1 MKKLL
6 ILLLVISAIVFS
18 LSGCDI
24 AGMLHS
30 VFNNPIT
37 DPKTGVVYI
46 TDSNNSYISII
57 GYNGSNPD
65 LVIESS
71 YDGIPVTTINYGA
84 FNNTSLKSVTIPE
97 TVTDI
102 GITAFSACPNLESI
116 TVDSKNPKYHSDG
129 NCIIETKTKTIIAGC
144 KGSVFPD
151 DGSVTKIGRFAFNNC
166 AGLTSLTI
174 PDCITEIH
182 ESAFYDCPDL
192 TSITL
197 HDNFTKIDESAFWL
211 CPIKS
216 AAIPTSAIP
225 CISTDSLETLVITS
239 GTSIGFGAFERC
251 ENLTRITISDSV
263 INIGD
268 RAFAECPI
276 KIATIPT
283 SVIPYIPTD
292 SLENLVV
299 TSSGHIG
306 RWAFDSCQNLKS
318 VIIEKSVTIDDTAFH
333 CCSSLSDLIILGN
346 CTVGIDAFGG
356 CPIKNATIPTSVISH
371 IDTEYLENLF
381 ITSGPCTYEYMYAME
396 EYTSLKNVTIGDSV
410 TSIDYNIFSACTAL
424 ESITV
429 DEGNPYYHSDGNC
442 LIETETKTLIA
453 GCNNSVIPSDGSV
466 TSIGE
471 SAFLNRTNLA
481 SVTIPTSVTSIGG
494 AAFSGCTSLTS
505 VNIPGSITTIGDYAF
520 SDCTGLTSVTIE
532 KGVTKIGNM
541 TFNECTSL
549 ASISIPDSVTEIG
562 GYAFFICTSLSSVT
576 IPNSV
581 TYIGYAAFCGCS
593 SITSINIP
601 ESVTVIGAGAFS
613 FCSALDSITVDKGNT
628 NYRDS
633 GNCLIEISSKTLIAG
648 SNNSVIPSDGSVTS
662 IGDSAFSN
670 LSALKSVTIPNSV
683 REIGYKAFEGC
694 AALTSLTIPSSVTHI
709 DSWTFHGCTSLRS
722 ITIGK
727 GVTEI
732 GNYLFGN
739 CPALE
744 SITVDSENPKY
755 HSNGNCIIETET
767 KTLVAGCK
775 NSVIPSD
782 GSVTKIGYTAFYM
795 CTGLES
801 ITIPGR
807 IKEIDDDAFR
817 GCTDLTSVT
826 IENGV
831 TKIGYTAF
839 CDCTSLRSII
849 IPKSVTEIGDYAFY
863 NCSVLTDVYYT
874 GSEEDWAKIDI
885 GDLNSYLT
893 GATIHYNYVP
903 EE

>member
-318 VIIEKSVTIDDTAFH
+318 VIIEKSVTIDDNAFH
-333 CCSSLSDLIILGN
+333 CCFSLRDLTILG
-346 CTVGIDAFGG
+346 TVTSIGDDAFGG

-601 ESVTVIGAGAFS
+601 DSVAKISSRAFSGCSALESITVDEGNPYYHIGGNCLIETRTKTLIAGCNNSVIPRDGSVTKIAEEAFWGLKALDSITIPNSVTSIGYDAFAG
-613 FCSALDSITVDKGNT
+613 CSSLDSITVDAGNPC
-628 NYRDS
+628 YHSD
-633 GNCLIEISSKTLIAG
+633 GNCLIETKSAILLAG
-648 SNNSVIPSDGSVTS
+648 CNNSVIPSDGSVTA
-662 IGDSAFSN
+662 IFLYAF
-670 LSALKSVTIPNSV
+670 
-683 REIGYKAFEGC
+683 
-694 AALTSLTIPSSVTHI
+694 
-709 DSWTFHGCTSLRS
+709 
-722 ITIGK
+722 
-727 GVTEI
+727 
-732 GNYLFGN
+732 FG
-739 CPALE
+739 LE
-744 SITVDSENPKY
+744 
-755 HSNGNCIIETET
+755 
-767 KTLVAGCK
+767 
-775 NSVIPSD
+775 
-782 GSVTKIGYTAFYM
+782 
-795 CTGLES
+795 GLES
-801 ITIPGR
+801 ITIP
-807 IKEIDDDAFR
+807 D
-817 GCTDLTSVT
+817 
-826 IENGV
+826 
-831 TKIGYTAF
+831 
-839 CDCTSLRSII
+839 
-849 IPKSVTEIGDYAFY
+849 SVTEIGECAFFG
-863 NCSVLTDVYYT
+863 CSALESVTIGNGVTYIGWGAFSDCSAITDVYYT